1 MNLLLFPSVSV
12 INIPKAIDRL
22 CYRYPSPLVDAII
35 EHEPGRRITAVKNVT
50 VNEDFFQGHFPGA
63 PVMPGVLMIETLAQ
77 VATILLMDG
86 PEHGPHGRAWLRG
99 VDHAKFRLQ
108 VVPGDRLTLEVTVG
122 PRRDTL
128 ARVKAVASINGKVAA
143 EAELV
148 MGLERPVVAAAAD
161 TSPAQGTTATALAGI
176 HPTAIIHPSA
186 RVGEGTV
193 IGPYVTIGERVR
205 IGRDCRIGASCVI
218 DGVTEI
224 GDANQIFPMTSI
236 GLVPQ
241 DLKFGGEPTRVVIGD
256 RNVIRE
262 FVTIH
267 RGTAGGGGLTS
278 IGNHN
283 LLMAYTHIAHDCHI
297 GNETIFGNAATLA
310 GHVEVEDYANVGAF
324 SGVHQFCRVGK
335 YAFIGGYSV
344 VTKDALPF
352 AKTVGNRARIYGIN
366 TIGLK
371 RRGFSPETIA
381 ELRRAHRVLL
391 HSATT
396 RAVAQIERDPGLQS
410 PEVRYVVDFIKSS
423 KRGVGLRR
431 PSRRLEEVVEE

>member
-1 MNLLLFPSVSV
+1 MIDSALVSV
-12 INIPKAIDRL
+12 INIPQAIDRL
-22 CYRYPSPLVDAII
+22 CYRYPSPLVDAIT
-35 EHEPGRRITAVKNVT
+35 EHEPGRRIKAVKNVT

-77 VATILLMDG
+77 VATILLM
-86 PEHGPHGRAWLRG
+86 HGPDSAPISRAWLRG
-99 VDHAKFRLQ
+99 VDNAKFRLQ

-122 PRRDTL
+122 PRRDVI

-148 MGLERPVVAAAAD
+148 MGLDKSASAKA
-161 TSPAQGTTATALAGI
+161 TTDKAGI
-176 HPTAIIHPSA
+176 HPTAIVHPNA
-186 RVGEGTV
+186 QIGAGTV

-218 DGVTEI
+218 EGVTEI
-224 GDANQIFPMTSI
+224 GDGNEIFPMTSI

-241 DLKFGGEPTRVVIGD
+241 DLKFGGEPTRVVIGE

-310 GHVEVEDYANVGAF
+310 GHVEVQDYANVGAF

-366 TIGLK
+366 TIGLI
-371 RRGFSPETIA
+371 RRGFSQDTLA
-381 ELRRAHRVLL
+381 KLRRAHRILL
-391 HSATT
+391 HANTS
-396 RAVAQIERDPGLQS
+396 RAVAQIDRDPGLQC
-410 PEVRYVVDFIKSS
+410 PEVRYVVDFIRSS

>member
-1 MNLLLFPSVSV
+1 MIDSRPVS
-12 INIPKAIDRL
+12 IDIPTAIDRL
-22 CYRYPSPLVDAII
+22 CYRYPSPLVDAVT
-35 EHEPGRRITAVKNVT
+35 EHEPGRRIKAVKNVT

-77 VATILLMDG
+77 VATILLMNGADG
-86 PEHGPHGRAWLRG
+86 GGIGRAWLRG
-99 VDHAKFRLQ
+99 VDNAKFRLQ

-122 PRRDTL
+122 PRRETL
-128 ARVKAVASINGKVAA
+128 ARVKAVASINDKVAA

-148 MGLERPVVAAAAD
+148 MGLESARAD
-161 TSPAQGTTATALAGI
+161 I
-176 HPTAIIHPSA
+176 HPTAIVHPSA
-186 RVGEGTV
+186 RVGAGTV
-193 IGPYVTIGERVR
+193 IGPFVTIGARVR

-224 GDANQIFPMTSI
+224 GDGNEIFPMTSI

-278 IGNHN
+278 IGNRN

-297 GNETIFGNAATLA
+297 GSETIFANAATLA
-310 GHVEVEDYANVGAF
+310 GHVEVEDYATIGAF

-366 TIGLK
+366 TIGLI
-371 RRGFSPETIA
+371 RRGFSQDTIA
-381 ELRRAHRVLL
+381 KLRRAHRVLL
-391 HSATT
+391 HANTS
-396 RAVAQIERDPGLQS
+396 RAVAQIERDPTLQS
-410 PEVRYVVDFIKSS
+410 PEVRYVLDFIRSS